1 MLVGNRERVSSAV
14 AVTALHMHAQSHFQG
29 QLAEEAESGADP
41 ESMGG
46 EKSNVNI
53 KESREREIQPPC
65 ERTTSATVA
74 LNREG
79 AGTAIKVIRLSTRE
93 NGRAGCWPKGP
104 HVKLLNQ

>member
-1 MLVGNRERVSSAV
+1 MRNRERVSSTV

-53 KESREREIQPPC
+53 KESRERER
-65 ERTTSATVA
+65 ERDS
-74 LNREG
+74 
-79 AGTAIKVIRLSTRE
+79 TAM
-93 NGRAGCWPKGP
+93 
-104 HVKLLNQ
+104 

>member
-1 MLVGNRERVSSAV
+1 MGNREWVSSAV

-41 ESMGG
+41 ESKGG

-53 KESREREIQPPC
+53 KESREREREIRPPC

-104 HVKLLNQ
+104 HVILLNQ